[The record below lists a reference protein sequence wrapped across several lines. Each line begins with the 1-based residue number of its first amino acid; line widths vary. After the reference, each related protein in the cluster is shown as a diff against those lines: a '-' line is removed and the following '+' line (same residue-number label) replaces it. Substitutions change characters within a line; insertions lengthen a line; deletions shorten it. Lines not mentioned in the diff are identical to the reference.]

1 MSGVCPYANS
11 HREMAADMFYR
22 ERWQNN
28 KGGYKFTYDDENR
41 QHLQRMFRETISL
54 FPISDSPHNNTPD
67 FKLIVGVDADRRIFF
82 VGWTQFDISL
92 ILVR

>member
-54 FPISDSPHNNTPD
+54 FPITDGPYDDAPY
-67 FKLIVGVDADRRIFF
+67 FEFIVGVDADRGVFF
-82 VGWTQFDISL
+82 VGRTQFDISL